1 MSNENKTDKTD
12 WQKRE
17 LGALWKKESP
27 NQKYLTGHIKDEGG
41 NLQKVIIFS
50 NKNKT
55 KDNQPDFRVYKSED
69 RAKTEDAGVASTAED
84 DTLL

>member
-1 MSNENKTDKTD
+1 MSNEQDQKTD

-69 RAKTEDAGVASTAED
+69 RAKTEQSEVAAESED